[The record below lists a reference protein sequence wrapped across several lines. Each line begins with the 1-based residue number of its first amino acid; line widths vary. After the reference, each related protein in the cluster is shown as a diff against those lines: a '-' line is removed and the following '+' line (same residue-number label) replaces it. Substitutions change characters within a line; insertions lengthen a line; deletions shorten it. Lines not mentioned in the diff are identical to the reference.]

1 MTTNL
6 FILLIMY
13 QFKEKFRITLKFN
26 ILLIINR
33 FQGNKK
39 LIFLIRY
46 EKRIDYVPVESVD
59 QYVDYVPF

>member
-59 QYVDYVPF
+59 QYVDYVPY